1 MFSPATKTVL
11 IVERLIQ
18 EDVIDRIEAGGA
30 KGYTIV
36 PGSGQGEHHRRRGR
50 GAHIVDD
57 FSIVRIEFIMADDAK
72 ARAIAEDVAERYFE
86 QYPGIVY
93 ISPVEVIRPERF

>member
-1 MFSPATKTVL
+1 MFSQATKVVL

-18 EDVIDRIEAGGA
+18 DDVVDILERGGA

-36 PGSGQGEHHRRRGR
+36 PGSGKGEHSRRRGR

-57 FSIVRIEFIMADDAK
+57 FTIVRIEFIIADAAK
-72 ARAIAEDVAERYFE
+72 ARALAEEVATTWFE

-93 ISPVEVIRPERF
+93 VSDVEVIRAERF